1 MEISLKNVRKSYRQL
16 FVYVPNKNKRIKRRV
31 EREVTRIDE
40 NSINRTLLLLAFMVL
55 LRENDKSLLE
65 QGKQFQG
72 SERMKLNFG
81 LFVEI
86 LYTNRIKS
94 SMLYKREIVEQIAKI
109 KYGEE
114 STKKQTYNSLRDM
127 KCSTQALAEEIQRNS
142 FNDQV
147 LKKNLTEIL
156 KSVEIE
162 KASEK
167 IAALIYMDEEIS
179 KLQKNIL
186 NSYFRTRLQD
196 YLFEVLKFSIIKGNN
211 LLPTSLSKT
220 AFIDECNKL
229 IQEGL
234 DRISAEKNIKV
245 EKVDNNENKLF
256 KSAKIIILKYYNFL
270 KFIINM
276 MRTSTDELQ
285 SRSKKYKV
293 ANTKANSFWEDI
305 DPEMRVYL
313 EYHIIYKKYLKGSF
327 HFFMSLISLLSL
339 FLININTLISS
350 ILGILILPILIF
362 YSIVFLFPSLSRIL
376 SEFFGLR

>member
-186 NSYFRTRLQD
+186 NSYFHTRLQD

-327 HFFMSLISLLSL
+327 HFFMSLISLLYL
-339 FLININTLISS
+339 QPFVPRQIFHQAIILTDILLYYRLI
-350 ILGILILPILIF
+350 
-362 YSIVFLFPSLSRIL
+362 
-376 SEFFGLR
+376 

>member
-1 MEISLKNVRKSYRQL
+1 
-16 FVYVPNKNKRIKRRV
+16 
-31 EREVTRIDE
+31 
-40 NSINRTLLLLAFMVL
+40 
-55 LRENDKSLLE
+55 
-65 QGKQFQG
+65 
-72 SERMKLNFG
+72 MKLNFG

-256 KSAKIIILKYYNFL
+256 KSAKIII
-270 KFIINM
+270 
-276 MRTSTDELQ
+276 
-285 SRSKKYKV
+285 
-293 ANTKANSFWEDI
+293 
-305 DPEMRVYL
+305 
-313 EYHIIYKKYLKGSF
+313 
-327 HFFMSLISLLSL
+327 
-339 FLININTLISS
+339 
-350 ILGILILPILIF
+350 
-362 YSIVFLFPSLSRIL
+362 
-376 SEFFGLR
+376 